1 MSITRSKV
9 IGECVTKEEKINQC
23 KEYFKQILEYK
34 EPCRT
39 KYLVELM
46 NIMEGEF
53 EVFAINPTSEFMAKE
68 EVILYREISEARN
81 FDI

>member
-1 MSITRSKV
+1 MSITRSRI
-9 IGECVTKEEKINQC
+9 IGECVTNEEKINQC
-23 KEYFKQILEYK
+23 REYFKQILEYE

-46 NIMEGEF
+46 NIMEREF
-53 EVFAINPTSEFMAKE
+53 KVFAINPTGEFMAKE
-68 EVILYREISEARN
+68 EVVLYREISEARN